1 MFIDTVELTLS
12 AGKGGS
18 GAVSFRREK
27 HVIMGGPDGGDGGR
41 GGDVV
46 ILVDNNTHT
55 LSHFK
60 GKRHLKAQ
68 NGQPGMGRNMYGKK
82 GESLEILVP
91 PGTQIL
97 DNESGEVLL
106 DLTNEGEKIVFLE
119 GGLGGLGNT
128 HFKRATNQ
136 RPTHAQPGRPGETKS
151 VRLELKLIADV
162 GLVGFPNVGK
172 STLISTLSNATPEI
186 ANYEFTTLTPKL
198 GMVGVDEYNS
208 YVMADIPGIIEG
220 ASEGRGLGLEFLR
233 HIERTKCLL
242 FMIDL
247 ANYRPLIEQYE
258 TLKAEL
264 ERYSDKL
271 STRPFAIALSRYDGA
286 YSEDIKAD
294 IKAFL
299 SHLGLHVKLP
309 REGYSINEELP
320 LFFQDSHEFDVK
332 LPFFVL
338 PISSVTAGNIEA
350 LRYGLY
356 TFIKE
361 VKNNEAHSR

>member
-12 AGKGGS
+12 AGKGGP

-46 ILVDNNTHT
+46 IRVDNNTHT

-82 GESLEILVP
+82 GESLEIVVP

-97 DNESGEVLL
+97 DQESGEVLL
-106 DLTNEGEKIVFLE
+106 DLTTEGESVLFLE

-128 HFKRATNQ
+128 HFKHSTNQ
-136 RPTHAQPGRPGETKS
+136 RPTHAQPGRPGDSKS

-198 GMVGVDEYNS
+198 GMVKVDEYNS
-208 YVMADIPGIIEG
+208 YIMADIPGIIEG

-233 HIERTKCLL
+233 HIERTQCLL

-258 TLKAEL
+258 TLRVEL
-264 ERYSDKL
+264 ERYSDAL
-271 STRPFAIALSRYDGA
+271 SSRPFAIALCRYDA
-286 YSEDIKAD
+286 AFSDDLVAD

-299 SHLGLHVKLP
+299 EHLGLHVKLP
-309 REGYSINEELP
+309 IEGYELNEALP
-320 LFFQDSHEFDVK
+320 VYFQDPYEFDIK

-338 PISSVTAGNIEA
+338 PLSSVTAGNTQA
-350 LRYGLY
+350 LRFGLQ
-356 TFIKE
+356 TFIQQVRKQ
-361 VKNNEAHSR
+361 

>member
-12 AGKGGS
+12 AGKGGP

-46 ILVDNNTHT
+46 IRVDNNTHT

-60 GKRHLKAQ
+60 GQRHLKAQ

-82 GESLEILVP
+82 GESLEIIVP
-91 PGTQIL
+91 PGTQVV
-97 DNESGEVLL
+97 DQESGEVLL
-106 DLTNEGEKIVFLE
+106 DLTTEGESVLFLE

-128 HFKRATNQ
+128 HFKHSTNQ
-136 RPTHAQPGRPGETKS
+136 RPTHAQPGRPGDSKS

-198 GMVGVDEYNS
+198 GMVKVDEYNS

-233 HIERTKCLL
+233 HIERTQCLL

-247 ANYRPLIEQYE
+247 ANYRSLIEKNE
-258 TLKAEL
+258 TLKIEL
-264 ERYSDKL
+264 ERYSSEL
-271 STRPFAIALSRYDGA
+271 SSRPFAIALSRFDSA
-286 YSEDIKAD
+286 FSENVASDIE
-294 IKAFL
+294 AFL
-299 SHLGLHVKLP
+299 KHLGLHVKLP
-309 REGYSINEELP
+309 NQGYAIKESLP
-320 LFFQDSHEFDVK
+320 VFFQDIYEFDVK

-350 LRYGLY
+350 LRFGLND
-356 TFIKE
+356 FIQQARK
-361 VKNNEAHSR
+361 K

>member
-12 AGKGGS
+12 AGKGGP

-82 GESLEILVP
+82 GKSLEIVVP

-97 DNESGEVLL
+97 DQESGEVIL
-106 DLTNEGEKIVFLE
+106 DLTTQGERIVFLK

-128 HFKRATNQ
+128 HFKHSTNQ
-136 RPTHAQPGRPGETKS
+136 RPTHAQLGLPGEVKD

-198 GMVGVDEYNS
+198 GMVKVDEYNS
-208 YVMADIPGIIEG
+208 FVMADIPGIIEG
-220 ASEGRGLGLEFLR
+220 ASQGRGLGLEFLR
-233 HIERTKCLL
+233 HIERTQCLL

-247 ANYRPLIEQYE
+247 ANYRSMIEQFQ

-264 ERYSDKL
+264 ERYSSAL
-271 STRPFAIALSRYDGA
+271 ATRPFAIALSRYDA
-286 YSEDIKAD
+286 AFSEDLVAD

-299 SHLGLHVKLP
+299 EYLGLHVRLP
-309 REGYSINEELP
+309 DEGYDINEALP
-320 LFFQDSHEFDVK
+320 VYFQDPYEFDVN

-338 PISSVTAGNIEA
+338 PLSSVTAGNTQA
-350 LRYGLY
+350 LRFGLQR
-356 TFIKE
+356 FIQQVRNK
-361 VKNNEAHSR
+361 